1 MEVLTISVWT
11 LALLIFVALAFDF
24 MNGFHDGANSIST
37 IVATGALTPRQ
48 AVAFAAFFNFAA
60 LWIFHLKVAA
70 TIGKGT
76 VDPQFVD
83 HYVIFG
89 ALCGA
94 LAWNIITWY
103 YGIPSSS
110 SHALIGGLV
119 GATVANA
126 GGVAPIIWSGFGKI
140 LIFIIISP
148 LVGFLI
154 GGLLMVAVAWVFRN
168 TSQKQ
173 AGRWFNKAQLVA
185 AAAYSL
191 GHGGND
197 AQKTIGIIWL
207 LLITAGAA
215 TTDVSTL
222 PNWVIYSCYG
232 AIAWGTYL
240 GGWRIVEDHGFEDHP
255 ADAGQR
261 FLRLDERRIEP
272 GPGDAGRRAG
282 VHHAHDH
289 RCHRRRGHGTGR
301 EGRALGRDLQPGVCL
316 DRDHSRRRPDSR
328 DILGVR
334 TEFPGR
340 DAVTRHPDREIDAG
354 QDIIRLA
361 PDPPR
366 FRPRAPWASRRR
378 APCRAARAT

>member
-60 LWIFHLKVAA
+60 IWVFHLKVAA

-94 LAWNIITWY
+94 LTWNIITWY

-110 SHALIGGLV
+110 SHALIGGLI
-119 GATVANA
+119 GATMANA
-126 GGVAPIIWSGFGKI
+126 GGAAPIIWSGFGKI
-140 LIFIIISP
+140 LIFIAISP

-154 GGLLMVAVAWVFRN
+154 GGMLMVAVAWAFRN
-168 TSQKQ
+168 TSQAK
-173 AGRWFNKAQLVA
+173 AGRWFNRAQLVA

-215 TTDVSTL
+215 TTDVETL
-222 PNWVIYSCYG
+222 PNWVIYSCYL

-240 GGWRIVEDHGFEDHP
+240 GGWRIVKTMGSKITKLTPVSGTCASMGGALSLALATLGGVPVSTTHTITGAIVGVGAAQDVKAVRWAVTLNLLVAWVLTIP
-255 ADAGQR
+255 AAGLMSALFWQ
-261 FLRLDERRIEP
+261 
-272 GPGDAGRRAG
+272 
-282 VHHAHDH
+282 
-289 RCHRRRGHGTGR
+289 
-301 EGRALGRDLQPGVCL
+301 LGRHLL
-316 DRDHSRRRPDSR
+316 DGTP
-328 DILGVR
+328 
-334 TEFPGR
+334 
-340 DAVTRHPDREIDAG
+340 
-354 QDIIRLA
+354 
-361 PDPPR
+361 
-366 FRPRAPWASRRR
+366 
-378 APCRAARAT
+378 

>member
-1 MEVLTISVWT
+1 MEVLTISAWT

-60 LWIFHLKVAA
+60 LWVFHLKVAA

-126 GGVAPIIWSGFGKI
+126 GGIAPIIWTGFGKI
-140 LIFIIISP
+140 LLFIVISP

-154 GGLLMVAVAWVFRN
+154 GGLLMVAVAWIFRRV
-168 TSQKQ
+168 SQRQ

-207 LLITAGAA
+207 LLISAGAA
-215 TTDVSTL
+215 TSDVSTL
-222 PNWVIYSCYG
+222 PNWVVYSCYG

-240 GGWRIVEDHGFEDHP
+240 GGWRIIKTMGSKIT
-255 ADAGQR
+255 
-261 FLRLDERRIEP
+261 RLTP
-272 GPGDAGRRAG
+272 VSGTCASMSGALSLALATLGG
-282 VHHAHDH
+282 VPVSTTHTI
-289 RCHRRRGHGTGR
+289 TG
-301 EGRALGRDLQPGVCL
+301 AIVGVGMAQ
-316 DRDHSRRRPDSR
+316 DVKA
-328 DILGVR
+328 VR
-334 TEFPGR
+334 W
-340 DAVTRHPDREIDAG
+340 AVTLNLVVAWVLTIPAAG
-354 QDIIRLA
+354 LIAAI
-361 PDPPR
+361 
-366 FRPRAPWASRRR
+366 FWAFGRNFLGG
-378 APCRAARAT
+378 TQ